1 MYNPIIKYD
10 LYTPAYNDPVGLTVT
25 SPNTIVYI
33 ASAIPIIPNIEFSS
47 ITFSPLILFNI
58 KFAVP
63 PYVLGFRIGY
73 TDAV

>member
-1 MYNPIIKYD
+1 MYNPIIKYIN
-10 LYTPAYNDPVGLTVT
+10 TPAYNDPVGLTVT